1 MHFSWRFCCCRD
13 RPALRPLRNGEKR
26 NWKLPPLGK
35 YLGRKVHQ
43 SVYTDFV
50 EQKKGIFEMETIAM
64 PLPLGWWLWERISG
78 LVHFAVRKLTPVPEK
93 RAAAEKDSADCSA
106 ADALDR
112 YGNAILRCA
121 YSYLHNMADAEEIL
135 QDTLLKLLTADPSF
149 ESEEHKKAWLL
160 RTAANLS
167 KNRIE
172 YNALRSSDELSD
184 ELAEEGREDLS
195 FVWDAVKDL
204 PVQFREVIHLH
215 YYEGYSTEE
224 IARLL
229 DRNPSTVRSDLR
241 RGREKLKAVLKEAYD
256 FEV

>member
-1 MHFSWRFCCCRD
+1 
-13 RPALRPLRNGEKR
+13 
-26 NWKLPPLGK
+26 
-35 YLGRKVHQ
+35 
-43 SVYTDFV
+43 
-50 EQKKGIFEMETIAM
+50 MEATAIPM
-64 PLPLGWWLWERISG
+64 PLGWRLRQY
-78 LVHFAVRKLTPVPEK
+78 LCAFAQFAVSLLPK
-93 RAAAEKDSADCSA
+93 RGQQTAAEDKTNQIA

-135 QDTLLKLLTADPSF
+135 QDTLLKLLTAAPRF
-149 ESEEHKKAWLL
+149 ESGEHEKAWLL
-160 RTAANLS
+160 RVAANLS

-172 YNALRSSDELSD
+172 YNALRVSDELD
-184 ELAEEGREDLS
+184 ESLAEEGREDLS

-224 IARLL
+224 IAKILG
-229 DRNPSTVRSDLR
+229 RNPATVRSDLR
-241 RGREKLKAVLKEAYD
+241 RGREKLKTVLKEAYD

>member
-1 MHFSWRFCCCRD
+1 MEAIAISLPVWWRLWQCLC
-13 RPALRPLRNGEKR
+13 A
-26 NWKLPPLGK
+26 
-35 YLGRKVHQ
+35 
-43 SVYTDFV
+43 
-50 EQKKGIFEMETIAM
+50 IAQ
-64 PLPLGWWLWERISG
+64 
-78 LVHFAVRKLTPVPEK
+78 FAVSLLPQRKQQT
-93 RAAAEKDSADCSA
+93 AAADRTNQIA

-135 QDTLLKLLTADPSF
+135 QDTLLKLLTAAPHF
-149 ESEEHKKAWLL
+149 ESGEHEKAWLL
-160 RTAANLS
+160 RVAANLS

-172 YNALRSSDELSD
+172 YNALRVSDELD
-184 ELAEEGREDLS
+184 ENLAEEGREDLS

-224 IARLL
+224 IAKILG
-229 DRNPSTVRSDLR
+229 RNPATVRSDLR
-241 RGREKLKAVLKEAYD
+241 RGREKLKTVLKEAYD